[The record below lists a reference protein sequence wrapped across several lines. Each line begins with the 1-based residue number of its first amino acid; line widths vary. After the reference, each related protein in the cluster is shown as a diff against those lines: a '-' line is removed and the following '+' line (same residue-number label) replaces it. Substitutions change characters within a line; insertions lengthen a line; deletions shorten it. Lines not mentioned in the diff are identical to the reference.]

1 MYRIDSILHILV
13 VVMLGVTAIFAGPET
28 TMNLST
34 GIGDIALTG
43 PAAKFAA
50 GVGIWFLIVGF
61 YEYVTVVGDELWRGI
76 KYLLNK

>member
-1 MYRIDSILHILV
+1 MYRINSILHILV

-34 GIGDIALTG
+34 GIVDIALSG
-43 PAAKFAA
+43 PAAKFTA